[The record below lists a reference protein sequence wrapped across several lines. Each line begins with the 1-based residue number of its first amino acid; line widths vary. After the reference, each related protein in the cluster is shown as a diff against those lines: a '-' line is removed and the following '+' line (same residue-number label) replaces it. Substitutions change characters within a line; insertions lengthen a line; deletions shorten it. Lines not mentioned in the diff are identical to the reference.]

1 MCFFLNKETFA
12 GLIFKFTCNHSVFLI
27 FYFAS
32 CNSYFVANM
41 EHLFEEVIIY
51 NKCTLIISLQ
61 CGFFYRRAFH
71 ELKLRIEIQKLSA
84 VHLLSAQRNSSSLDT
99 DNDNETFV
107 LTPYPSGS
115 DDTQVMTPPPGYLE
129 ATHRTSNSSTDYFFN
144 FDDDDGY
151 LIPVFDSR
159 KNDSPD

>member
-1 MCFFLNKETFA
+1 MPVVIHILLQIWNIYSRK
-12 GLIFKFTCNHSVFLI
+12 LLYIINVLS
-27 FYFAS
+27 
-32 CNSYFVANM
+32 
-41 EHLFEEVIIY
+41 LF
-51 NKCTLIISLQ
+51 LQ

-129 ATHRTSNSSTDYFFN
+129 ATQRTSNSSTDYFFN

-159 KNDSPD
+159 KNDSPDWLPLDD

>member
-1 MCFFLNKETFA
+1 M
-12 GLIFKFTCNHSVFLI
+12 FLI

-32 CNSYFVANM
+32 SNSYFVANM
-41 EHLFEEVIIY
+41 EHLFEEVII
-51 NKCTLIISLQ
+51 NVLSLFLQ

-99 DNDNETFV
+99 DNETFV
-107 LTPYPSGS
+107 LTPFPSGS